1 MHLPCQN
8 LPALLRIQSVVLF
21 QMLDLSWPRL
31 YPCEF
36 EHCSKMI
43 ITLDKFFIAIIC
55 TIIIYNIIKKEA
67 CTIIS
72 RKNAVS
78 GEIRDYLE
86 INFRN

>member
-1 MHLPCQN
+1 MHLPSQN
-8 LPALLRIQSVVLF
+8 LPALLRIQSVILF

-36 EHCSKMI
+36 EHYRKMI
-43 ITLDKFFIAIIC
+43 IILDKFFIAITC

-72 RKNAVS
+72 KKNVIS
-78 GEIRDYLE
+78 DEIRDYLE
-86 INFRN
+86 INF